1 LLRDLLEN
9 PGEVIATN
17 VLHAQ
22 RERMGW
28 SVCDFERAFTMLQ
41 EESNELIQKLRV
53 ARQEGLF

>member
-1 LLRDLLEN
+1 LLEN